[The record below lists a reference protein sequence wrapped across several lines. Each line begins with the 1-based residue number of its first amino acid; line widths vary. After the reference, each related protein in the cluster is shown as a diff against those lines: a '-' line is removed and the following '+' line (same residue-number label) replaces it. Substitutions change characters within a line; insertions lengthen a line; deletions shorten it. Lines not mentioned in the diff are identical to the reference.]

1 MAKTNRTDIELNPA
15 FPVPPNVIDV
25 RQENSDDSYQNYDG
39 GNAGDIVGPGNGPIL
54 GTPDAPVP
62 NAPSR
67 YSIVSQTLRT
77 SPDGRTVVDVL
88 IDFPDVN
95 DINVDVRVTPA

>member
-1 MAKTNRTDIELNPA
+1 MAKTNRTDIELNPVFA
-15 FPVPPNVIDV
+15 VPPHVIDV
-25 RQENSDDSYQNYDG
+25 RQENSDDSYQNYEG
-39 GNAGDIVGPGNGPIL
+39 SSDIVGPGDGPVL

-67 YSIVSQTLRT
+67 YTIVSQTIRT
-77 SPDGRTVVDVL
+77 APDGRSVVDVL
-88 IDFPDVN
+88 IDFPDIS